1 MVYSIRF
8 SDDVHPPQGAR
19 IIATV
24 REIDTGKAV
33 FVRCW
38 AGTMPASGFFVGDV
52 AGNVPTFSF
61 CRSIAVLSAKLPG
74 GVNAGFARRGK
85 YKGVTL
91 SGFD

>member
-1 MVYSIRF
+1 MRLFMVYSIGLVMM
-8 SDDVHPPQGAR
+8 SISPQGAR

-52 AGNVPTFSF
+52 AGNVAATFFRKKSYRPLF
-61 CRSIAVLSAKLPG
+61 IKRFSKSGGEKL
-74 GVNAGFARRGK
+74 
-85 YKGVTL
+85 
-91 SGFD
+91 

>member
-1 MVYSIRF
+1 MMSI
-8 SDDVHPPQGAR
+8 PPQGAR

-52 AGNVPTFSF
+52 AGNVSTFSF
-61 CRSIAVLSAKLPG
+61 CRSVAVLSAKPPG
-74 GVNAGFARRGK
+74 GVNAGVARRGK